1 MYNKH
6 IHYGY
11 RKLTE
16 QEAEAAE
23 QAVLWLAN
31 QHLNARRIAMLTYKN
46 LERESKVL
54 RVAIETKHLVWF
66 RKIHYA
72 GTPVD
77 TYLTEVLP
85 CLKVKNWLFPN
96 QGWTGRAPSFGFH
109 VHAETVE
116 NFLQNY
122 TKKVLISLKRYSKI
136 EASTKETH
144 IEKQIM
150 VGRRIALRA

>member
-1 MYNKH
+1 MFNGH
-6 IHYGY
+6 IHHGY

-16 QEAEAAE
+16 NEASSATMAIE
-23 QAVLWLAN
+23 WLAR
-31 QHLNARRIAMLTYKN
+31 QRLKPHTIALLTERN
-46 LERESKVL
+46 LDREGKCLYV
-54 RVAIETKHLVWF
+54 RIETKRLIWF

-72 GTPVD
+72 GTPLD
-77 TYLTEVLP
+77 LYMTEVLP

-109 VHAETVE
+109 VHTELVE
-116 NFLQNY
+116 NYLQKH
-122 TKKVLISLKRYSKI
+122 TKWVLISLKRYSKI

>member
-1 MYNKH
+1 MFNGH
-6 IHYGY
+6 IHPGY
-11 RKLTE
+11 RKLTKE
-16 QEAEAAE
+16 EAESAE

-31 QHLNARRIAMLTYKN
+31 QHLKARTIALLTDKN

-54 RVAIETKHLVWF
+54 RVAIETKRLVWF
-66 RKIHYA
+66 RKIRYA
-72 GTPVD
+72 GSPFD
-77 TYLTEVLP
+77 AYLTETLP

-109 VHAETVE
+109 VHTEIVE
-116 NFLQNY
+116 NYLQNHA
-122 TKKVLISLKRYSKI
+122 KWVLISLKRYSKI

-144 IEKQIM
+144 IEIQTM